1 MEALPGA
8 LGMGRSLLLPSQ
20 GPLPHLPL
28 FIWNFFFSPFGQTVI
43 FQACGNKRSSSQD
56 IKIAWTLAWVSPMSR
71 DIEGPLAVG
80 NLAGLGPESCCF
92 KELLLLGNHLILSP
106 DFMPGLL

>member
-1 MEALPGA
+1 MHWGWEGLFSSLPRAPCPIYLFLSGT
-8 LGMGRSLLLPSQ
+8 SSPHPS
-20 GPLPHLPL
+20 
-28 FIWNFFFSPFGQTVI
+28 FGQTVI

-80 NLAGLGPESCCF
+80 NLAGLGPDPCCF